1 MVTKEL
7 IRQLIKDKQS
17 LDQEI
22 TILERKREALITTI
36 SMYLD
41 RNKEFAREFGTKK
54 IKSFTFD
61 NKKKLKISTAITN
74 ILLNNDGQPMTAV
87 EIKEELEKYI
97 KEGRVTTKNKSLY
110 NVVHS
115 VLKPFTRTEKVIRYN
130 KEGVPMYKLNESY
143 KLNDFNE

>member
-1 MVTKEL
+1 
-7 IRQLIKDKQS
+7 
-17 LDQEI
+17 
-22 TILERKREALITTI
+22 
-36 SMYLD
+36 
-41 RNKEFAREFGTKK
+41 
-54 IKSFTFD
+54 
-61 NKKKLKISTAITN
+61 
-74 ILLNNDGQPMTAV
+74 MTAV